1 MERVMSITSR
11 DIIPLSQIRARF
23 TELADQVSQGQEKII
38 TRNGESYVALID
50 SKKLDYYHSLEKSH
64 LHLLLLNEV
73 EQGLDDVTHQNTIG
87 LAEFRKKHGR
97 NK

>member
-1 MERVMSITSR
+1 MSITSR

-50 SKKLDYYHSLEKSH
+50 SKKLDYYHNLEKSH

-73 EQGLDDVTHQNTIG
+73 EQGLDDVTNQNIIG

>member
-1 MERVMSITSR
+1 MSITSS

-23 TELADQVSQGQEKII
+23 TELADHVSQGDEKII

-50 SKKLDYYHSLEKSH
+50 AKKLDYYHKLEKSH

-73 EQGLDDVTHQNTIG
+73 EQGLEDINNNNTSS
-87 LAEFRKKHGR
+87 LADFRKKHKR
-97 NK
+97 D

>member
-1 MERVMSITSR
+1 MSITSL

-50 SKKLDYYHSLEKSH
+50 SKKLDYYHRLEQSH
-64 LHLLLLNEV
+64 LHLFLLDQV
-73 EQGLDDVTHQNTIG
+73 EQGLDDVANKRTIG
-87 LAEFRKKHGR
+87 LNEFRQKHGR
-97 NK
+97 K

>member
-1 MERVMSITSR
+1 MSIASS

-23 TELADQVSQGQEKII
+23 TELADSVSLGDEKII

-50 SKKLDYYHSLEKSH
+50 AKKLDYYHKLEKSH

-73 EQGLDDVTHQNTIG
+73 EQGLDDINNKNTSS
-87 LAEFRKKHGR
+87 LKDFRKKHNR
-97 NK
+97 DES

>member
-1 MERVMSITSR
+1 MSIVSS

-23 TELADQVSQGQEKII
+23 TELADLVSQGEEKII

-50 SKKLDYYHSLEKSH
+50 AKKLDYYHKLEESH

-73 EQGLDDVTHQNTIG
+73 EQGLDDIKNKKISS
-87 LAEFRKKHGR
+87 LADFRKKHSR
-97 NK
+97 D

>member
-1 MERVMSITSR
+1 MSISSA

-23 TELADQVSQGQEKII
+23 TELADQVSEGQEKII

-64 LHLLLLNEV
+64 LHLVLLNEV
-73 EQGLDDVTHQNTIG
+73 EQGLDDVANKRNIDLT
-87 LAEFRKKHGR
+87 EFRKKHGR
-97 NK
+97 K